1 MRSRVVI
8 ILVGMAALAGLA
20 VFLDGGSLRE
30 ALRYA
35 GQHPLALI
43 SALVA
48 YTGAFVLR
56 AFSWRPLIGR
66 ELPVARLFSLLLAA
80 LFLNHAAPAKAGD
93 LARIYGATRFGVPGG
108 RAAASVI
115 LARLVDLV
123 GLLIVLSGTWAL
135 AGGARWWA
143 IAVPALVVTAAA
155 FAIWWITRTKV
166 KLPVWLG
173 RFGGPIDKVR
183 RALRETRPR
192 ALTAA
197 FVWAVPAWLLE
208 AGILLFAARG
218 LDMEIGPAAV
228 VTASC
233 FAVLVAAVPLTPG
246 AIGTYEA
253 GMVFV
258 LASFGVPAETAL
270 AAAVLTHGVKFL
282 YAFAAAPLAILEG
295 VAAARP
301 HEKLRP
307 GKVQP
312 DEASL

>member
-1 MRSRVVI
+1 MKARMVA
-8 ILVGMAALAGLA
+8 ILAGMAALVALTI
-20 VFLDGGSLRE
+20 FLNGASLRE
-30 ALRYA
+30 VSRYA
-35 GQHPLALI
+35 LEHPLALI
-43 SALVA
+43 SALLA

-56 AFSWRPLIGR
+56 AFAWRPLIGR
-66 ELPVARLFSLLLAA
+66 EIPIVRLFSLLMAA

-93 LARIYGATRFGVPGG
+93 VARTYGAARLGVPGG

-123 GLLIVLSGTWAL
+123 SLLVVLAGAWAL
-135 AGGARWWA
+135 AGGARWGV
-143 IAVPALVVTAAA
+143 IVVPALTVAAIA
-155 FAIWWITRTKV
+155 SAIWWTARTERK
-166 KLPVWLG
+166 PPAWIG
-173 RFGGPIDKVR
+173 RFGALAEKLRI
-183 RALRETRPR
+183 ALRETTYRSL
-192 ALTAA
+192 AAA
-197 FVWAVPAWLLE
+197 FFWATPAWLLE

-218 LDMEIGPAAV
+218 LGMEIGPAAV
-228 VTASC
+228 IAASC

-282 YAFAAAPLAILEG
+282 YAFAAAPLTVLEG
-295 VAAARP
+295 MAAARP

-307 GKVQP
+307 GKVKP